1 MPLARPWPTCSPRL
15 PTAWKVPRP
24 AAPRNSSMRALLLTL
39 AAAPLSAGLVALAG
53 SHARGNGSPL
63 RPRDAASRL
72 HAPVRCGLFDMFKES
87 DAAKAAK
94 EEAWKAQ
101 QEMLARR
108 RNPAAMQEYQDEVQE
123 RRRDLMQEGA
133 EPRTR
138 TRTRTLTR
146 NPTRAGGRRA
156 QGISLHLPTSHHI
169 SPHLPC
175 RRAPSSRRC
184 RTTRMAATRSRR
196 GSSCSARGRPSP
208 DIGRYREM

>member
-1 MPLARPWPTCSPRL
+1 
-15 PTAWKVPRP
+15 
-24 AAPRNSSMRALLLTL
+24 MRALLLTL

-53 SHARGNGSPL
+53 SHARDCGS

-123 RRRDLMQEGA
+123 RRRDLMQERA
-133 EPRTR
+133 EPQ
-138 TRTRTLTR
+138 
-146 NPTRAGGRRA
+146 P
-156 QGISLHLPTSHHI
+156 
-169 SPHLPC
+169 
-175 RRAPSSRRC
+175 
-184 RTTRMAATRSRR
+184 
-196 GSSCSARGRPSP
+196 
-208 DIGRYREM
+208 

>member
-1 MPLARPWPTCSPRL
+1 
-15 PTAWKVPRP
+15 
-24 AAPRNSSMRALLLTL
+24 MRALLLTL

-53 SHARGNGSPL
+53 PPL

-72 HAPVRCGLFDMFKES
+72 HAPVRCGLFDMFMES

-133 EPRTR
+133 DSQPEPE
-138 TRTRTLTR
+138 
-146 NPTRAGGRRA
+146 PE
-156 QGISLHLPTSHHI
+156 PE
-169 SPHLPC
+169 P
-175 RRAPSSRRC
+175 
-184 RTTRMAATRSRR
+184 
-196 GSSCSARGRPSP
+196 
-208 DIGRYREM
+208 

>member
-1 MPLARPWPTCSPRL
+1 MPLASTGRAFRGTPHLAAVRAYPL
-15 PTAWKVPRP
+15 PGKYRGTA
-24 AAPRNSSMRALLLTL
+24 ASSMRALLLTL

-53 SHARGNGSPL
+53 SHARGCGSPL

-123 RRRDLMQEGA
+123 RRRDLMQDGA
-133 EPRTR
+133 D
-138 TRTRTLTR
+138 
-146 NPTRAGGRRA
+146 
-156 QGISLHLPTSHHI
+156 
-169 SPHLPC
+169 
-175 RRAPSSRRC
+175 SR
-184 RTTRMAATRSRR
+184 
-196 GSSCSARGRPSP
+196 P
-208 DIGRYREM
+208 

>member
-1 MPLARPWPTCSPRL
+1 
-15 PTAWKVPRP
+15 
-24 AAPRNSSMRALLLTL
+24 MRALLLTL

-156 QGISLHLPTSHHI
+156 QGAAEQRGW
-169 SPHLPC
+169 
-175 RRAPSSRRC
+175 RRH
-184 RTTRMAATRSRR
+184 
-196 GSSCSARGRPSP
+196 ARGVAAAAARGEGLLL
-208 DIGRYREM
+208 I